1 MIEIRTVD
9 RALSPRP
16 LIEVLAAESSRSQR
30 EDGEEGAPS
39 GIFTSGETH
48 WSADVGVRLRLADV
62 SRQEA
67 KRHRLLELLARPE
80 PLWDPVRHPEL
91 DIEGGAAA
99 WVKKLRHEA
108 EEAFEKHTRGRD
120 DE

>member
-16 LIEVLAAESSRSQR
+16 LVEVLAAESSRSQR
-30 EDGEEGAPS
+30 EDGEEGAPG
-39 GIFTSGETH
+39 GIFTSCETH
-48 WSADVGVRLRLADV
+48 WSADVVVRLRLADV

-67 KRHRLLELLARPE
+67 KRRRLLEILARPE
-80 PLWDPVRHPEL
+80 PLWDRHPEL
-91 DIEGGAAA
+91 DYEGGAFA

-108 EEAFEKHTRGRD
+108 EQAFEKRTRRGD
-120 DE
+120 